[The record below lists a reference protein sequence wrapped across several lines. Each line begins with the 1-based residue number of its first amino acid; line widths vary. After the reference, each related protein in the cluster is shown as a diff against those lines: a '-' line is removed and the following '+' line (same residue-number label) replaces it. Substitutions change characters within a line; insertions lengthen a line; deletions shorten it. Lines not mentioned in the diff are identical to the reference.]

1 MPNAR
6 RPVLDHL
13 VTMTDDVGMFQ
24 HARFDVPNRSFGY
37 CTDDV
42 ARALMVA
49 IEATRDRA
57 TEHIGAKLVTT
68 YLAFLYDAQLPD
80 GWFHNFMGY
89 DRRWQDHRGT
99 HDSLGRAIWGLG
111 HCVARAPRDAW
122 RRVAREQLDAAIP
135 NVSGLP
141 HLRSLAY
148 SALGLVAVATAEPG
162 DTRIANALRAAV
174 APISAAYRAV
184 ATPDWRWCEEM
195 MTYDNARL
203 CEALIRAGIVLGDQT
218 LVREG
223 TEMLA
228 FYAGIVIEDGMF
240 VPIGNDGWYR
250 RGGPRARFGQQP
262 LEAAALVSASL
273 AAQAATGDA
282 AYRTLAGIAGDW
294 YFGRNTHRFLMVT
307 NGGCRDGIDPSG
319 VSPNMGAESTLAYLM
334 SAISLADAQQE
345 SLRIAR

>member
-42 ARALMVA
+42 ARALIVA
-49 IEATRDRA
+49 VEATRDRA
-57 TEHIGAKLVTT
+57 TEQIGTKLVTT
-68 YLAFLYDAQLPD
+68 YLSFLFDAQLPD

-111 HCVARAPRDAW
+111 HCIARAPRDAW
-122 RRVAREQLDAAIP
+122 RRVAREQLGAALP
-135 NVSGLP
+135 HVTGLP

-148 SALGLVAVATAEPG
+148 SALGLAAVATAEPG
-162 DTRIANALRAAV
+162 DARIIDALRAAV

-184 ATPDWRWCEEM
+184 STPDWRWCEEM
-195 MTYDNARL
+195 MTYDNGRL
-203 CEALIRAGIVLGDQT
+203 CEALIRAGVVLGDRA
-218 LVREG
+218 LLREG
-223 TEMLA
+223 LEMLA
-228 FYAGIVIEDGMF
+228 FYAGVAVEDGMF
-240 VPIGNDGWYR
+240 VPIGNDGWYP
-250 RGGPRARFGQQP
+250 RGGRRARFGQQP
-262 LEAAALVSASL
+262 LEAAALVSAAL
-273 AAQAATGDA
+273 AAHAATGDA
-282 AYRTLAGIAGDW
+282 TYQGLAGIAGDW

-307 NGGCRDGIDPSG
+307 NGGCRDGIDATG
-319 VSPNMGAESTLAYLM
+319 VSPNMGAESTLTYLM
-334 SAISLADAQQE
+334 SAIALSEAKPLDLRLA
-345 SLRIAR
+345 R